1 MTNNSIRIAVLV
13 FLLAAV
19 IIPVAAF
26 AQIST
31 NTPSPINSSAANS
44 TLMLFPVDTEYY
56 NLTYAEWTAEWWKW
70 FISIPAGD
78 NPINDPSGERCA
90 LGQQGPVWFL
100 VGSGG
105 GKAERE
111 CTIPAGSAILIP
123 AINVECSYA
132 EDQSLRTDDDL
143 RACATSDQDLVTE
156 TAATLNGSVL
166 QVHRVQS
173 PVFNLTFP
181 VDNVFG
187 LPVGPTKAVSEGF
200 WVFVKPLPP
209 GQYLLHVQG
218 LIVDPTVTGPVNL
231 VEDSTYHLRV
241 ENLEF
246 ETGNETVIMTN
257 ESSSFQ

>member
-1 MTNNSIRIAVLV
+1 MANNSIRIAEFVSLI
-13 FLLAAV
+13 AAL
-19 IIPVAAF
+19 IIPLSAF
-26 AQIST
+26 AQEDSVT
-31 NTPSPINSSAANS
+31 
-44 TLMLFPVDTEYY
+44 FPPDSIPYER
-56 NLTYAEWTAEWWKW
+56 TYAEWTAEWWKW
-70 FISIPAGD
+70 FLSIPTGN
-78 NPINDPSGERCA
+78 NPMNDPLGERCA

-111 CTIPAGSAILIP
+111 CTIPAGRAILIP

-166 QVHRVQS
+166 QINRVQS

-187 LPVGPTKAVSEGF
+187 ASVGPSQAVSEGF
-200 WVFVKPLPP
+200 WVFLKPLPP
-209 GQYLLHVQG
+209 GQYVLHVQG
-218 LIVDPTVTGPVNL
+218 LLVDPTVTGPVNL
-231 VEDSTYHLRV
+231 VEDSTYHLTV

-246 ETGNETVIMTN
+246 ETGNETLTIVN
-257 ESSSFQ
+257 ESTSSQ